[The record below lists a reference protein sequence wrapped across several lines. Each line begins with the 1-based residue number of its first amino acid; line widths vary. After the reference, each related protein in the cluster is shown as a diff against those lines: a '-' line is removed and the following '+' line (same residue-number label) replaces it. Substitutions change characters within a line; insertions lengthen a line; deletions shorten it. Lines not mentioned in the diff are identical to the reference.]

1 MKYLLRSPGLPWVV
15 ILLLSVGL
23 RLASNA
29 LSMWNV
35 TPIAALALY
44 GGACIHDIRVAM
56 LLPVL
61 ALFVS
66 DALIG
71 FYEGMWVVYG
81 SFVLIVFLGRLLIR
95 QVRFLPVL
103 IGTLTGSMVFFLITN
118 FAFFYPT
125 HMYPH
130 SFDGIVQSYVAA
142 LPFYRNAVV
151 GDLFFSSLFFTTH
164 VLLHRWQTQRTARQ
178 PSVSK

>member
-1 MKYLLRSPGLPWVV
+1 MSYLLRSPVLPLTV
-15 ILLLSVGL
+15 ILLLSIGL

-35 TPIAALALY
+35 TPITALALY
-44 GGACIHDIRVAM
+44 GGACIRDARVAV
-56 LLPVL
+56 LLPFL
-61 ALFVS
+61 ALFIS

-81 SFVLIVFLGRLLIR
+81 SFVLIVFIGRLLIK

-103 IGTLTGSMVFFLITN
+103 IGTLTGSMFFFLVTN
-118 FAFFYPT
+118 FAFFYPP

-130 SFDGIVQSYVAA
+130 SFDGIVQSYIAA
-142 LPFYRNAVV
+142 LPFYRNAIA
-151 GDLFFSSLFFTTH
+151 GDLVFSALFFGAH
-164 VLLHRWQTQRTARQ
+164 VLLRRWQVQLAGQ
-178 PSVSK
+178 QSVSK